1 MEGKTLYTLLVYS
14 ENTAGV
20 LNQITAVFTRR
31 QINIESLN
39 VSASSISG
47 IHKYTITAWSD
58 PDEVVKLTKQIEKK
72 IDVIKADYYT
82 DDQLFIH
89 EVGLYKIAT
98 PMLLDNQEISRCI
111 RHHGASMLEVTVLLA
126 GLTEDVMSLFKSLN
140 NFGCLLQY
148 TRSGRIALTRSY
160 EDPVADYLYGQDEK

>member
-1 MEGKTLYTLLVYS
+1 M
-14 ENTAGV
+14 
-20 LNQITAVFTRR
+20 
-31 QINIESLN
+31 
-39 VSASSISG
+39 
-47 IHKYTITAWSD
+47 
-58 PDEVVKLTKQIEKK
+58 VKLTKQIEKK

-111 RHHGASMLEVTVLLA
+111 RHHGASMLEVNPVYSTVLLA
-126 GLTEDVMSLFKSLN
+126 GLTEDVMGLFKSLN